1 MMPLKPVSK
10 ELLGNFGLSEGEI
23 NVYLAAL
30 SLGEFSV
37 YDLACHLSLPEEAI
51 KDAVEQLVERGFLR
65 RLPASVER
73 YVALEP
79 FLELFIELYERAG
92 RDLHALRDELSS
104 SFEEASRR
112 LRDLSKT
119 IVGGVSDE
127 LSGATEDVRLLLD
140 SLVGEYK
147 KIVEEGGDILRG
159 VVVSVEELLGS
170 FLSTFMLKMRDVER
184 FEGNAIPLS
193 EIMREF
199 LRRVDEGVRITTDA
213 QLKLISALQSEVSR
227 HLDGLMVQVR
237 TMLENHYK
245 SHVKSV
251 EELVQALG
259 EIIGGE
265 MKRLREFVEK
275 QEVDSTWLVEGM
287 TVRVG
292 GLIQSAGRKFTHLVT
307 DALQR
312 ERELAKVFLSK
323 LDELVGKASVIA
335 KNLESLSR
343 TKGSILEKFSSSKI
357 RTAMEA
363 WSREV
368 SSLAGSLRETY
379 SEILSIEEELV
390 RRVEDEVVRSTVN
403 ALEEERENL
412 QNVLM
417 GIRKEVEERLSV
429 LPEIFETKITNEI
442 NSSLLRST
450 RGCEDA
456 TNAII
461 SFMSDEFKA
470 LVKSLVSSL
479 ASYAQEV
486 SELFASYAKGA
497 IETVKLVEFSVLVL
511 RRKASMIMQEK
522 AYEYDRK
529 GEALIENVEKVNHAK
544 LAEVKGKVAARRE
557 IINQKVVRELDGAAS
572 SIEEVVG
579 KARKTMENATLK
591 IREGVEVLEDI
602 WHRSLDVT
610 PIYTGTW
617 TITGKDAIA
626 KQMVSMLKR
635 TKKSATIIL
644 PQPNNEVLEAV
655 KHVEDGV
662 KVKVAVQVAVELPVL
677 RELALLNNVEIHWC
691 SDAAFWGIVIDGKEV
706 LIAPVDHENPPVAT
720 VSVQEGAVK
729 LYGEI
734 IEAFLASAAKKK
746 EQKTAE
752 ERRIEYI

>member
-1 MMPLKPVSK
+1 MPLKPISK

-30 SLGEFSV
+30 SLGEFSI

-51 KDAVEQLVERGFLR
+51 KDVVERLVERGFIR
-65 RLPASVER
+65 RLPALVER

-112 LRDLSKT
+112 LRDLSK
-119 IVGGVSDE
+119 IIASGVSDE
-127 LSGATEDVRLLLD
+127 LGGVTEDVKLLLD
-140 SLVGEYK
+140 SLVGEYRK
-147 KIVEEGGDILRG
+147 VVENGGDVLRG
-159 VVVSVEELLGS
+159 VVVSVEELLDS
-170 FLSTFMLKMRDVER
+170 FLSTSMLKMRDVER
-184 FEGNAIPLS
+184 FEGNAVPLS

-199 LRRVDEGVRITTDA
+199 LRRVDEGVRTITDA
-213 QLKLISALQSEVSR
+213 QLKLIGALQSEVSR
-227 HLDGLMVQVR
+227 RLEGLMVQIR
-237 TMLENHYK
+237 SILENHYK

-275 QEVDSTWLVEGM
+275 QEVDSTWLVEGVA
-287 TVRVG
+287 VRVG
-292 GLIQSAGRKFTHLVT
+292 SLLQSAGRKFTHLVT
-307 DALQR
+307 SALQR
-312 ERELAKVFLSK
+312 EREIAKIFLSK
-323 LDELVGKASVIA
+323 LNDLANKVSVVA
-335 KNLESLSR
+335 MDLESLSR
-343 TKGSILEKFSSSKI
+343 TKGSMFEKLSSSKI
-357 RTAMEA
+357 RAAMEA

-368 SSLAGSLRETY
+368 SSLVGSLRETY
-379 SEILSIEEELV
+379 SEILAVEEEVV
-390 RRVEDEVVRSTVN
+390 RQVEDEVVRSTIN

-429 LPEIFETKITNEI
+429 LPEMFETKITNEI

-456 TNAII
+456 TNTII
-461 SFMSDEFKA
+461 SFISNDFKA
-470 LVKSLVSSL
+470 LIKSIVSSL

-486 SELFASYAKGA
+486 SELFASYARGA

-522 AYEYDRK
+522 AYEYDKR
-529 GEALIENVEKVNHAK
+529 GEALIESVNKVNYAK

-557 IINQKVVRELDGAAS
+557 NINQRVVRELNSVAS
-572 SIEEVVG
+572 GVEEVAG
-579 KARKTMENATLK
+579 RAKKTMEDATFK
-591 IREGVEVLEDI
+591 IEESVEVLEDI

-610 PIYTGTW
+610 PVYTGTW
-617 TITGKDAIA
+617 TITGKDAIV

-635 TKKSATIIL
+635 TKKSATLVL

-655 KHVEDGV
+655 KRVEDGV

-729 LYGEI
+729 LYGGI
-734 IEAFLASAAKKK
+734 IEAFLASVAKKK
-746 EQKTAE
+746 EQQTVKE
-752 ERRIEYI
+752 KQIEYV